1 MNRSIKSIFVL
12 ISLLILVWGTMI
24 VINQTNQII
33 QLATHLDERLGQ
45 IVFWGL
51 IAIYAVLILIP
62 IVLFFRLPKAL
73 VPPDDETSP
82 AFEKHLSLLKVRL
95 KTNPRTKALTL
106 ETREDIEKAIGVLDA
121 QSEDIIKDTASQ
133 VFMSTAISQNGNLDA
148 LLVLSAQSK
157 MVWQVAHVYYQRPTL
172 REITQLYANVV
183 STAFVAGELDDIE
196 IGEQVA
202 PIVTNVLGSFAE
214 VVPGLQTVTSILT
227 NSILSGTANAFLTL
241 RVGMIT
247 RQYCNALVTR
257 DKNQIRKSAIAQA
270 ATLLGSI
277 VSAGTKRVA
286 KSFVSTAKNRLKGVA
301 ANIVERIQSAIT
313 SVTDAVTGATR
324 PNEAQEKPQAATTTE
339 DIEKKPISPESS

>member
-1 MNRSIKSIFVL
+1 M
-12 ISLLILVWGTMI
+12 
-24 VINQTNQII
+24 
-33 QLATHLDERLGQ
+33 
-45 IVFWGL
+45 
-51 IAIYAVLILIP
+51 
-62 IVLFFRLPKAL
+62 
-73 VPPDDETSP
+73 
-82 AFEKHLSLLKVRL
+82 KVRL
-95 KTNPRTKALTL
+95 KTNPRTKALPL
-106 ETREDIEKAIGVLDA
+106 ETREDIEKAIVVLDA
-121 QSEDIIKDTASQ
+121 QSEDIIKDAASQ

-202 PIVTNVLGSFAE
+202 PIVTNALGSVAG

-270 ATLLGSI
+270 AALLGSI
-277 VSAGTKRVA
+277 VSAGTARVA
-286 KSFVSTAKNRLKGVA
+286 KSFVSTAKNTLKGVA
-301 ANIVERIQSAIT
+301 ANIGERIQSAIK
-313 SVTDAVTGATR
+313 SVTDAVTGATEAKRHKRNPKRQQR
-324 PNEAQEKPQAATTTE
+324 PE
-339 DIEKKPISPESS
+339 DIEKKPISSEPS